1 MPEPFHEHVLVPGVT
16 VYSSMAWPSKLSPA
30 LSWSLSHGLMARR
43 YSPLSSRRFVTRTV
57 EPGGNSHVSVSG
69 SYSSGGR
76 SLNSPTPT
84 STPSTGRDTSV
95 PSFNSRTK
103 SLIGNPGSSYYLPDR
118 FRLTVSGRDLR
129 QLPSYHGLAIPTLQL
144 LGGDVQR
151 ETGSCLE

>member
-1 MPEPFHEHVLVPGVT
+1 M
-16 VYSSMAWPSKLSPA
+16 SR
-30 LSWSLSHGLMARR
+30 WSLSHGLMARR

-118 FRLTVSGRDLR
+118 FRLTVSGRKLR
-129 QLPSYHGLAIPTLQL
+129 QLPSYYITGGLAGSTVQL
-144 LGGDVQR
+144 LGGDMQR
-151 ETGSCLE
+151 DTGSVPMSLNPYFPFSFRFTKREKSRATT